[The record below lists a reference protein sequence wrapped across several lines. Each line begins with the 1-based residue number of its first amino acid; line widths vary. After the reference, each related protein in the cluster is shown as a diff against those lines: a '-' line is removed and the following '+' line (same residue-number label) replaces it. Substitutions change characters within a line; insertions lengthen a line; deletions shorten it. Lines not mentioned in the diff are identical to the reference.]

1 MLTGDNETSYK
12 HSLRKQ
18 IVIVGAGGHAT
29 SVAEVAASAG
39 YEIVCF
45 VDNNKAGL
53 SLLELPIISSLG
65 DIDELEN
72 KAFVIAIGDNSV
84 RERVF
89 SELSS
94 GLDISRFPPII
105 HRSANVSSFSKIG
118 NGSVLMQGANVG
130 SNSIVKRFCILNTN
144 CSVDHDSIIDDFS
157 SVAPGAICG
166 GKFTL
171 GERSAISIG
180 AVVKQGI
187 TVGADSVLGAN
198 SYLNKDLA
206 SNSVAHGSPARVI
219 RSRNKG
225 DSYL

>member
-1 MLTGDNETSYK
+1 MSTGVDETSYEQ
-12 HSLRKQ
+12 SLRKQ

-105 HRSANVSSFSKIG
+105 HRSANVSCFSKIG

-157 SVAPGAICG
+157 SIAPGAICG
-166 GKFTL
+166 GTFTL
-171 GERSAISIG
+171 GQRSAISIG

-198 SYLNKDLA
+198 SYLNKDLV

-219 RSRNKG
+219 RSRKKG